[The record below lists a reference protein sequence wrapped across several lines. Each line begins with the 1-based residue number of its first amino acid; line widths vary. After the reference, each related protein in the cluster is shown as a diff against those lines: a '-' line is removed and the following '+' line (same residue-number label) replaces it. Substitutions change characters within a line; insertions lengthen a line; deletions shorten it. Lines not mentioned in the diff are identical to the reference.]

1 VEAFFILFPF
11 QRKFF
16 NTKKGETIMA
26 TKKSIVFLFA
36 LLLISGLVLGSSP
49 LNPAECADQVYDV
62 NPCVAC
68 VSKPYIQ
75 SPEIT
80 IFAGDCK
87 GIMRSNIENK
97 IFDNVT
103 VHSQG
108 VMMMEGKMVTSTFYM
123 KYLDRDGDFVI
134 FLFKQNPG
142 ETSATTT
149 ILGGTGKWK
158 GITGGGKATLITQGK
173 PVTPDSNQFCNN
185 HKGSFTLPK

>member
-1 VEAFFILFPF
+1 
-11 QRKFF
+11 
-16 NTKKGETIMA
+16 MA

-36 LLLISGLVLGSSP
+36 LLLIAGLVLGSSP
-49 LNPAECADQVYDV
+49 LNPAECAEQVYDV

-68 VSKPYIQ
+68 DQKPLVQ
-75 SPEIT
+75 SPEINM
-80 IFAGDCK
+80 FAIDCK
-87 GIMRSNIENK
+87 GIMISKIESK

-108 VMMMEGKMVTSTFYM
+108 VMVMEGNKRTTYAHM

-134 FLFKQNPG
+134 FRFRQNPG

-149 ILGGTGKWK
+149 ILSGTGKWK

-173 PVTPDSNQFCNN
+173 PIVPGTVQFCNN
-185 HKGSFTLPK
+185 HKGTFTVPK